1 MTTAGADR
9 KDIVFTLK
17 AFAIWLAILCCAI
30 ANGVLREAVLIPRLG
45 RTAGLVMSGVIL
57 CALILAITFL
67 SLPWLGVDRR
77 SQVIG
82 IGLAWLAMTLVF
94 EVSFGLYQGK
104 SWPDIREAYTFK
116 DGNVWPV
123 VLLVTAAAPYLA
135 ARLRGLV

>member
-1 MTTAGADR
+1 M
-9 KDIVFTLK
+9 FTLK
-17 AFAIWLAILCCAI
+17 AFAIWLAILSSAI

-45 RTAGLVMSGVIL
+45 RTGGLVISGALL
-57 CALILAITFL
+57 CTLILAITFF
-67 SLPWLGVDRR
+67 SLPWLGIDRR

-82 IGLAWLAMTLVF
+82 VGFAWLLLTLVF

-104 SWPDIREAYTFK
+104 SWPDILEAYTFK

-123 VLLVTAAAPYLA
+123 VLLVTAAAPYVA

>member
-1 MTTAGADR
+1 
-9 KDIVFTLK
+9 
-17 AFAIWLAILCCAI
+17 
-30 ANGVLREAVLIPRLG
+30 
-45 RTAGLVMSGVIL
+45 MSGVIL